1 LKEKFISLIKRE
13 IDFAKK
19 GKMARM
25 ILKMNSLQDEEM
37 INWLYEASKAGV
49 RIKLLITRHLLF
61 STRTEKSE
69 RKYRGIIPSWT
80 DIWNTAG
87 YLFFTITG
95 TMKYIMSS
103 ADWMV
108 RNLHFRVETLFPILD
123 HDIAKEV
130 ITIMNI
136 QLNDDTKS
144 RILDASLSNKY
155 RRNRDDIAVRS
166 QTESY
171 YFIKSAE
178 KRSMSQT

>member
-1 LKEKFISLIKRE
+1 
-13 IDFAKK
+13 
-19 GKMARM
+19 MARM

-49 RIKLLITRHLLF
+49 RIKLLI
-61 STRTEKSE
+61 
-69 RKYRGIIPSWT
+69 RGICSLVPGQKNLSENIEAFSIV
-80 DIWNTAG
+80 DRFLEHGRVFVFHNNG
-87 YLFFTITG
+87 NDEVY
-95 TMKYIMSS
+95 MSS

-123 HDIAKEV
+123 PEIAKEV

-136 QLNDDTKS
+136 QLNDDVKS

-155 RRNRDDIAVRS
+155 RKNRDDIAVRS

-171 YFIKSAE
+171 YFIKRRE
-178 KRSMSQT
+178 ETMSQTNDKNKEM